1 MNRLETKKNRNLTK
15 MTHEKWGI
23 FRHNFYCDYF
33 KYISMENKKE
43 RLVTIETISV
53 KYASVI
59 DRILPFTET
68 PSSQQYDDNT
78 KGEDEI
84 RASDLF
90 SLFTAD
96 VIKSDIIFSR

>member
-1 MNRLETKKNRNLTK
+1 
-15 MTHEKWGI
+15 
-23 FRHNFYCDYF
+23 
-33 KYISMENKKE
+33 MENKNQHK
-43 RLVTIETISV
+43 VKIESISV
-53 KYASVI
+53 KYASVV
-59 DRILPFTET
+59 DRILPFTES

-78 KGEDEI
+78 KGEGEM

>member
-1 MNRLETKKNRNLTK
+1 MENRNESVIK
-15 MTHEKWGI
+15 
-23 FRHNFYCDYF
+23 
-33 KYISMENKKE
+33 
-43 RLVTIETISV
+43 IETISAN
-53 KYASVI
+53 YASVV

-68 PSSQQYDDNT
+68 PSSQQYDDHT
-78 KGEDEI
+78 KGDDEM